1 MDPFGITLILFV
13 SALLSGGLA
22 AYAWRRRGTSGTGIV
37 FFLMLGTTIAV
48 FAYGMELLSTTLPDK
63 MIWVRI
69 RYTGTALI
77 YPMYL
82 LLALWYTNK
91 QKWLAAGRV
100 ALLLVLPVFSVIGLF
115 TNSLHHLHYTW
126 VGLDTNGPFPMIVKT
141 YGPLYRFYV
150 ITSFGY
156 VLLALA
162 ILGTNYLLT
171 PSFFRRQTAA
181 LLIGTGVPL
190 AAALLYIAGVKPL
203 GGLNILPFAYILSS
217 LTAAWIILGQKLFGL
232 RPVARGM
239 IFENMTDGFV
249 VLNKELKIVDANP
262 PALRL
267 LDLSPESLGQFGN
280 RAFVHHPSLI
290 RLIRSEPHAHVQ
302 IEQDGRIFDAFRTS
316 LTDQHKNLAGH
327 LISLRDVTSIKWS
340 EEALRQSELR
350 FRQISHLTSDIIY
363 SCISGPDGNFAI
375 DWISGNTA
383 AVTGYSIEEIKAQ
396 SCWRFLVTEEDLSLF
411 EENVTGLDPGQSRTV
426 DLRLRHRDGKTVW
439 VVSHAECVREP
450 HDPEAH
456 RLYGGLVD
464 ITSHKQAEEE
474 LRKSETQYR
483 FLTENMNDVLWMMDL
498 NLRTVYVT
506 PSVKAVLGFTQ
517 EERLRQSVEEQLTP
531 QSLTIARETLARER
545 VFEGQTGYLSRKV
558 TLALEF
564 YHRNGS
570 TRWLETIVSGLFDDQ
585 GRLTG
590 LYGVSRDVTE
600 RKNAEARTL
609 QYSEELRERNK
620 ELHCLYSVSQL
631 VRKEAS
637 QEDILRACV
646 SLIAQAYFYP
656 EITGCRISWEDREYQ
671 TENFAPTS
679 WMQTSAIRVRGR
691 EVGKIEVCYLE
702 LRPDKDEGPFLNE
715 ERKFL
720 DGIAELLGKSYERR
734 LAAGEREKLIVEL
747 QNALQEV
754 KTLTGLLPICASC
767 KKIRNDQGYWEKI
780 ERYISERSSVQFS
793 HGICPECAQKLY
805 PDLNLKK

>member
-1 MDPFGITLILFV
+1 MDPFGIALILFI
-13 SALLSGGLA
+13 SALFSGGLA
-22 AYAWRRRGTSGTGIV
+22 AYAWRRRGTPGTGIV
-37 FFLMLGTTIAV
+37 FFLMLGTTISV

-63 MIWVRI
+63 LTWVRI

-82 LLALWYTNK
+82 LLALWHTNR

-100 ALLLVLPVFSVIGLF
+100 ALLLVVPIFSVIGLF

-126 VGLDTNGPFPMIVKT
+126 IGLDTNGPFPMIIKT
-141 YGPLYRFYV
+141 YGPLYGFYV
-150 ITSFGY
+150 ITSFSY
-156 VLLALA
+156 VLLAMA
-162 ILGTNYLLT
+162 ILGANYFLT

-181 LLIGTGVPL
+181 LLIGTCVPL

-280 RAFVHHPSLI
+280 RAFIRHPSLI

-316 LTDQHKNLAGH
+316 LNDQQKNLAGH
-327 LISLRDVTSIKWS
+327 LISLRDITSIKRS
-340 EEALRQSELR
+340 
-350 FRQISHLTSDIIY
+350 
-363 SCISGPDGNFAI
+363 
-375 DWISGNTA
+375 
-383 AVTGYSIEEIKAQ
+383 
-396 SCWRFLVTEEDLSLF
+396 
-411 EENVTGLDPGQSRTV
+411 
-426 DLRLRHRDGKTVW
+426 
-439 VVSHAECVREP
+439 
-450 HDPEAH
+450 
-456 RLYGGLVD
+456 
-464 ITSHKQAEEE
+464 EEE
-474 LRKSETQYR
+474 LRKNETQYR
-483 FLTENMNDVLWMMDL
+483 FLAENMNDVLWTMDL
-498 NLRTVYVT
+498 NLQTVYVT
-506 PSVKAVLGFTQ
+506 PSIEAVLGFTQ

-531 QSLTIARETLARER
+531 QSLTIAWETLARER
-545 VFEGQTGYLSRKV
+545 VFEGQTGYLTRKV
-558 TLALEF
+558 TLTLEF
-564 YHRNGS
+564 YHRDGS

-585 GRLTG
+585 DRLTG

-600 RKNAEARTL
+600 RKKTEALTL
-609 QYSEELRERNK
+609 QYSEDLRERNK
-620 ELHCLYSVSQL
+620 ELQCLYSVSEL
-631 VRKEAS
+631 VRKEETS
-637 QEDILRACV
+637 QEDILSASA
-646 SLIAQAYFYP
+646 SLLAQAYFYP
-656 EITGCRISWEDREYQ
+656 EITGCRILWEDRESK

-679 WMQTSAIRVRGR
+679 WMQTSAIRVRGK

-702 LRPDKDEGPFLNE
+702 LRPEKDEGPFLKE

-734 LAAGEREKLIVEL
+734 LAAEEREKLIGEL

-767 KKIRNDQGYWEKI
+767 KKIRNDQGYWERI
-780 ERYISERSSVQFS
+780 ERYIGERSSVQFS

>member
-1 MDPFGITLILFV
+1 MDPFGIALILFV
-13 SALLSGGLA
+13 SALFSGGLA
-22 AYAWRRRGTSGTGIV
+22 AYTWRRRGTSGTGIV
-37 FFLMLGTTIAV
+37 FLLMLGTTIAV
-48 FAYGMELLSTTLPDK
+48 FAYGMEIFSTTLPDK
-63 MIWVRI
+63 LTWVRI

-141 YGPLYRFYV
+141 YGPLYGFYV

-162 ILGTNYLLT
+162 ILGSNYLLT

-290 RLIRSEPHAHVQ
+290 RLIHSEPHAHVQ

-327 LISLRDVTSIKWS
+327 LISLRDITSI
-340 EEALRQSELR
+340 
-350 FRQISHLTSDIIY
+350 
-363 SCISGPDGNFAI
+363 
-375 DWISGNTA
+375 
-383 AVTGYSIEEIKAQ
+383 
-396 SCWRFLVTEEDLSLF
+396 
-411 EENVTGLDPGQSRTV
+411 
-426 DLRLRHRDGKTVW
+426 
-439 VVSHAECVREP
+439 
-450 HDPEAH
+450 
-456 RLYGGLVD
+456 
-464 ITSHKQAEEE
+464 KQAEEE

-498 NLRTVYVT
+498 NLQTVYVT
-506 PSVKAVLGFTQ
+506 PSIKAILGFTQ
-517 EERLRQSVEEQLTP
+517 EERLRQDVQEQLTP
-531 QSLTIARETLARER
+531 QSLKVAQETLARER
-545 VFEGQTGYLSRKV
+545 VFEGQTGYLTRKV
-558 TLALEF
+558 TLTLEF
-564 YHRNGS
+564 YHRDGS

-600 RKNAEARTL
+600 RKETEARIL
-609 QYSEELRERNK
+609 QYSEALRERNK

-646 SLIAQAYFYP
+646 SLIAQAYCYA
-656 EITGCRISWEDREYQ
+656 EIAGCRISWEDREYK

-715 ERKFL
+715 EREFL
-720 DGIAELLGKSYERR
+720 DNTAELLGKSYERR
-734 LAAGEREKLIVEL
+734 LVTEEREKLIAEL

-754 KTLTGLLPICASC
+754 KTLTGMLPICASC

-793 HGICPECAQKLY
+793 HGICPECRKKLY
-805 PDLNLKK
+805 PDLDNS

>member
-1 MDPFGITLILFV
+1 MDPFGIALILFI
-13 SALLSGGLA
+13 SALFSGGLA
-22 AYAWRRRGTSGTGIV
+22 AYAWRRRGTPGTGIV
-37 FFLMLGTTIAV
+37 FFLMLGTTISV

-63 MIWVRI
+63 LTWVRI

-82 LLALWYTNK
+82 LLALWHTNR

-100 ALLLVLPVFSVIGLF
+100 ALLLVVPIFSVIGLF

-126 VGLDTNGPFPMIVKT
+126 IGLDTNGPFPMIIKT
-141 YGPLYRFYV
+141 YGPLYGFYV
-150 ITSFGY
+150 ITSFSY
-156 VLLALA
+156 VLLAMA
-162 ILGTNYLLT
+162 ILGANYLLA

-181 LLIGTGVPL
+181 LLIGTCVPL

-280 RAFVHHPSLI
+280 RAFIRHPSLI

-316 LTDQHKNLAGH
+316 LNDQQKNLAGH
-327 LISLRDVTSIKWS
+327 LISLRDITSIKRS
-340 EEALRQSELR
+340 
-350 FRQISHLTSDIIY
+350 
-363 SCISGPDGNFAI
+363 
-375 DWISGNTA
+375 
-383 AVTGYSIEEIKAQ
+383 
-396 SCWRFLVTEEDLSLF
+396 
-411 EENVTGLDPGQSRTV
+411 
-426 DLRLRHRDGKTVW
+426 
-439 VVSHAECVREP
+439 
-450 HDPEAH
+450 
-456 RLYGGLVD
+456 
-464 ITSHKQAEEE
+464 EEE
-474 LRKSETQYR
+474 LRKNETQYR
-483 FLTENMNDVLWMMDL
+483 FLAENMNDVLWTMDL
-498 NLRTVYVT
+498 NLQTVYVT
-506 PSVKAVLGFTQ
+506 PSIEAVLGFTQ

-531 QSLTIARETLARER
+531 QSLTIAWETLARER
-545 VFEGQTGYLSRKV
+545 VFEGQTGYLTRKV
-558 TLALEF
+558 TLTLEF
-564 YHRNGS
+564 YHRDGS

-585 GRLTG
+585 DRLTG

-600 RKNAEARTL
+600 RKKTEALTL
-609 QYSEELRERNK
+609 QYSEDLRERNK
-620 ELHCLYSVSQL
+620 EIQCLYSVSEL
-631 VRKEAS
+631 VRKEETS
-637 QEDILRACV
+637 QEDILSASA
-646 SLIAQAYFYP
+646 SLLAQAYFYP
-656 EITGCRISWEDREYQ
+656 EITGCRILWEDRESK

-679 WMQTSAIRVRGR
+679 WMQTSAIRVRGK

-702 LRPDKDEGPFLNE
+702 LRPEKDEGPFLKE

-734 LAAGEREKLIVEL
+734 LAAEEREKLIGEL

-767 KKIRNDQGYWEKI
+767 KKIRNDQGYWERI
-780 ERYISERSSVQFS
+780 ERYIGERSSVQFS